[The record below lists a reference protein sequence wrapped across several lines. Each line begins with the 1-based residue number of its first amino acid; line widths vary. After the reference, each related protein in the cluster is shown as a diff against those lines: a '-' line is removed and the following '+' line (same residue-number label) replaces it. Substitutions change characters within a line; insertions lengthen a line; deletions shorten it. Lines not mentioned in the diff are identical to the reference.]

1 MTLRMQ
7 ALIVGLAVSM
17 LSTGSIGCATTP
29 VYRPF
34 DCTPFDTAWPFEGW
48 DCRGGYS
55 EIQLDQEIH
64 QVRYEGAASPGQ
76 NQDFALLRAAEL
88 TLERGYGN
96 FVVMRGGS
104 GQAAPTHPTRY
115 TPPRVSCDANGKHCV
130 NQGGSWIGGGSY
142 AVSTSS
148 YTLTIRLIRKRPR
161 GEGPVIH
168 DAVTVAQDLRLKYHL
183 ERVPAALASPA
194 E

>member
-1 MTLRMQ
+1 MTFRKQTLV
-7 ALIVGLAVSM
+7 AGLAASIF
-17 LSTGSIGCATTP
+17 SIGSIGCATTP

-34 DCTPFDTAWPFEGW
+34 DCTPSDTAWPLEGW

-55 EIQLDQEIH
+55 EIQLDEEIH
-64 QVRYEGAASPGQ
+64 QVRYEGATSPAQ

-96 FVVMRGGS
+96 FIVIRGGS
-104 GQAAPTHPTRY
+104 GQETPTNPTTY
-115 TPPRVSCDANGKHCV
+115 TPPKVSCDANGRHCV
-130 NQGGSWIGGGSY
+130 TQGGSWIGGGSY
-142 AVSTSS
+142 VASTSS

-168 DAVTVAQDLRLKYHL
+168 DAVSVAQDLRLKYHL
-183 ERVPAALASPA
+183 ERVPAVDASPA

>member
-1 MTLRMQ
+1 MTFRTQ
-7 ALIVGLAVSM
+7 ARVIGFAVLIGSI
-17 LSTGSIGCATTP
+17 GSIGCVTTP
-29 VYRPF
+29 VYRRF
-34 DCTPFDTAWPFEGW
+34 DCTPSDTAWPFEGW

-55 EIQLDQEIH
+55 AVQLDEEIH
-64 QVRYEGAASPGQ
+64 RVRYEGGASHAQ

-88 TLERGYGN
+88 TLERGYGD
-96 FVVMRGGS
+96 FVVMRSGS
-104 GQAAPTHPTRY
+104 GQDAPSHPITH
-115 TPPRVSCDANGKHCV
+115 TPPQLSCDENGKHCV
-130 NQGGSWIGGGSY
+130 THGGSWTGGGSH

-168 DAVTVAQDLRLKYHL
+168 DAVSVAQDLRLKYQL
-183 ERVPAALASPA
+183 ERRPASAASPA